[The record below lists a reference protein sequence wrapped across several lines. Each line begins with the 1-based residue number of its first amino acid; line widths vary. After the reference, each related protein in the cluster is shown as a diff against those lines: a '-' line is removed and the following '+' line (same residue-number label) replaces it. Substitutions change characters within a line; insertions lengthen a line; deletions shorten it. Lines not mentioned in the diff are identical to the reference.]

1 MWRCGLLCVL
11 IGCYAPTAP
20 GGAPCAPLGS
30 PERCPA
36 GLSCV
41 VQGGTEVCAVGPG
54 DGTDAGIDAPI
65 TPTDRDG
72 DGIPNAAD
80 NCPDAPNPDQA
91 DEENDGMGDACDPCP
106 PYPDMTDSDH
116 DGLPDACD
124 PNPMTFGD
132 HIYGFVGFADGL
144 PAGWLATGFSA
155 MGGDALATADQ
166 ATSATLVTM
175 SPPFDKLTITASV
188 TLDAI
193 TATGQNLG
201 AISII
206 DRQQPNTDKSVA
218 CQLARL
224 ADATENDLRIF
235 DTGTGMA
242 VNTAAHPLDAN
253 VAIEMRMKRN
263 TTNYL
268 CRATNPPLEIAG
280 SDTFAPMLPRL
291 GVRVRGAAAHIHWV
305 MVVISL

>member
-1 MWRCGLLCVL
+1 MWRAGLLCAL
-11 IGCYAPTAP
+11 IGCYAPKAP

-30 PERCPA
+30 PERCPR

-41 VQGGTEVCAVGPG
+41 VQGGTEVCSTGPG
-54 DGTDAGIDAPI
+54 DSPDASVDAPI

-72 DGIPNAAD
+72 DGIPNEVD
-80 NCPDAPNPDQA
+80 NCPDVPNADQA
-91 DEENDGMGDACDPCP
+91 DEDGDGMGDACDPCP
-106 PYPDMTDSDH
+106 PYADMTDSDH

-132 HIYGFVGFADGL
+132 RLYAFAGFQGGL
-144 PAGWLATGFSA
+144 PDGWLATGFSA
-155 MGGDALATADQ
+155 MNGDALATTDQ
-166 ATSATLVTM
+166 TTSATLVMT
-175 SPPFDKLTITASV
+175 SPPLDKVTVTASV

-193 TATGQNLG
+193 TATGLNLG
-201 AISII
+201 AISLI

-224 ADATENDLRIF
+224 ADATENYLRIF

-242 VNTAAHPLDAN
+242 VNSATHPLATN
-253 VAIEMRMKRN
+253 TAIELRMMRNK
-263 TTNYL
+263 TSFA
-268 CRATNPPLEIAG
+268 CRATNPPLEITG
-280 SDTFAPMLPRL
+280 SDTFAPLVPQL
-291 GVRVRGAAAHIHWV
+291 GVRVRGASAHVHWV